1 MPDFNEKLL
10 TIIKG
15 LFNYIADIW
24 KQFWG
29 FHVSQAD
36 VPNLVLR
43 QMRVLAYKLIAL
55 FYIY

>member
-24 KQFWG
+24 KQF
-29 FHVSQAD
+29 
-36 VPNLVLR
+36 
-43 QMRVLAYKLIAL
+43 
-55 FYIY
+55 